1 MKSGMIFGLVSSLI
15 LHALVLMFFLFSF
28 YTQEKSSGVD
38 FKQGVEFTSIMM
50 VSELPIGELKEVSI
64 DQKKSNSQDKNKK
77 QMVSELP
84 IGELKEVSID
94 QKKSNS
100 QDKNKK
106 QDEKMSLNS
115 QDKNAVLK
123 AQKKIEKQDE
133 NQAQK
138 EIANASEN
146 SKFKNESLSAPLQSN
161 EDKTQTIVSGNA
173 KEQIKSYQALLM
185 AHLAKFKKYPQEAI
199 MQKQE
204 GVVRIRVSIDESG
217 NVLSKELKKSCP
229 YAVLNDEVLSL
240 FKRAS
245 PLPKPPKEMLKDGEK
260 ISFVMPIDYNIKDYL
275 GKK

>member
-1 MKSGMIFGLVSSLI
+1 MKSSVIFGFVLSLI
-15 LHALVLMFFLFSF
+15 LHTLVLMFFLFSF

-38 FKQGVEFTSIMM
+38 FKQGAEFTSIMM
-50 VSELPIGELKEVSI
+50 VSEF
-64 DQKKSNSQDKNKK
+64 
-77 QMVSELP
+77 P

-106 QDEKMSLNS
+106 QDERISFNS

-123 AQKKIEKQDE
+123 VQKKIEKQDE

-173 KEQIKSYQALLM
+173 KEQVKSYQALLM
-185 AHLAKFKKYPQEAI
+185 AHLTKFKKYPQEAI

-229 YAVLNDEVLSL
+229 YAALNDEALSL

>member
-1 MKSGMIFGLVSSLI
+1 MKSSVIFGFVLSLI

-38 FKQGVEFTSIMM
+38 FKQGLEFTSIMM

-77 QMVSELP
+77 Q
-84 IGELKEVSID
+84 
-94 QKKSNS
+94 
-100 QDKNKK
+100 
-106 QDEKMSLNS
+106 DERINLDS

-123 AQKKIEKQDE
+123 VQKKIKKQDK
-133 NQAQK
+133 NQTQK

-173 KEQIKSYQALLM
+173 KEQVKSYQALLM
-185 AHLAKFKKYPQEAI
+185 AHLTKFKKYPQEAI

-229 YAVLNDEVLSL
+229 YAALNDEVLSL

-245 PLPKPPKEMLKDGEK
+245 PLPKPPKEMLKNGNK

>member
-1 MKSGMIFGLVSSLI
+1 MKSSVIFGFVLSLI
-15 LHALVLMFFLFSF
+15 LHALVLTFFLFSF

-38 FKQGVEFTSIMM
+38 FKQGLEFTSIMM

-77 QMVSELP
+77 Q
-84 IGELKEVSID
+84 
-94 QKKSNS
+94 
-100 QDKNKK
+100 
-106 QDEKMSLNS
+106 DERINLNS

-123 AQKKIEKQDE
+123 VQKKIKKQDK

-138 EIANASEN
+138 EIANAGEN

-173 KEQIKSYQALLM
+173 KEQVKSYQALLM
-185 AHLAKFKKYPQEAI
+185 AHLTKFKKYPQEAI

-229 YAVLNDEVLSL
+229 YTALNDEALSL

-245 PLPKPPKEMLKDGEK
+245 PLPKPPKEMLKNGDK

>member
-77 QMVSELP
+77 Q
-84 IGELKEVSID
+84 
-94 QKKSNS
+94 
-100 QDKNKK
+100 
-106 QDEKMSLNS
+106 DEKMSLNS

-123 AQKKIEKQDE
+123 AQKKIKKQDE

-138 EIANASEN
+138 EIANTSEN

-161 EDKTQTIVSGNA
+161 EDKTQTIISGNA

>member
-77 QMVSELP
+77 Q
-84 IGELKEVSID
+84 
-94 QKKSNS
+94 
-100 QDKNKK
+100 
-106 QDEKMSLNS
+106 DEKMSLNS

-146 SKFKNESLSAPLQSN
+146 SKFKNETLSAPLQSN

-173 KEQIKSYQALLM
+173 KEQVKSYQALLM
-185 AHLAKFKKYPQEAI
+185 AHLTKFKKYPQEAI

-229 YAVLNDEVLSL
+229 YAALNDEALSL

-245 PLPKPPKEMLKDGEK
+245 PLPKPPKEMLKNGDK

>member
-1 MKSGMIFGLVSSLI
+1 MKSSVIFGFVLSLI

-38 FKQGVEFTSIMM
+38 FKQGLEFTSIM
-50 VSELPIGELKEVSI
+50 
-64 DQKKSNSQDKNKK
+64 
-77 QMVSELP
+77 MVSELP

-115 QDKNAVLK
+115 QDKNALLK
-123 AQKKIEKQDE
+123 VQKKIEKQDE

-173 KEQIKSYQALLM
+173 KEQVKSYQALLM
-185 AHLAKFKKYPQEAI
+185 AHLTKFKKYPQEAI
-199 MQKQE
+199 VQKQE

-245 PLPKPPKEMLKDGEK
+245 PLPKPPKEMLKNGDK

>member
-1 MKSGMIFGLVSSLI
+1 MKSSVIFGFVLSLI

-38 FKQGVEFTSIMM
+38 FKQGLEFTSIM
-50 VSELPIGELKEVSI
+50 
-64 DQKKSNSQDKNKK
+64 
-77 QMVSELP
+77 MVSELP

>member
-1 MKSGMIFGLVSSLI
+1 MKSSVIFGFVLSLI
-15 LHALVLMFFLFSF
+15 LHTLVLMFSLFSF

-38 FKQGVEFTSIMM
+38 FKQGAEFTSIMM

-77 QMVSELP
+77 Q
-84 IGELKEVSID
+84 
-94 QKKSNS
+94 
-100 QDKNKK
+100 
-106 QDEKMSLNS
+106 DERISLNS

-123 AQKKIEKQDE
+123 VQKKIEKQDE

-173 KEQIKSYQALLM
+173 KEQVKSYQALLM
-185 AHLAKFKKYPQEAI
+185 AHLTKFKKYPQEAI
-199 MQKQE
+199 IQKQE

-217 NVLSKELKKSCP
+217 NILSKELKKSCP
-229 YAVLNDEVLSL
+229 YAALNDEALSL

-245 PLPKPPKEMLKDGEK
+245 PLPKPPKEMLKNGDK

>member
-1 MKSGMIFGLVSSLI
+1 MKSSVIFGFVLSLI

-28 YTQEKSSGVD
+28 YIQEKSSGVD

-50 VSELPIGELKEVSI
+50 VSEF
-64 DQKKSNSQDKNKK
+64 
-77 QMVSELP
+77 P

-106 QDEKMSLNS
+106 QDERISFNS

-123 AQKKIEKQDE
+123 VQKKIKKQDE

-173 KEQIKSYQALLM
+173 KEQVKSYQALLM
-185 AHLAKFKKYPQEAI
+185 AHLTKFKKYPQEAI

-245 PLPKPPKEMLKDGEK
+245 PLPKPPKEMLKNGDK

>member
-1 MKSGMIFGLVSSLI
+1 MKSSVIFGFVLSLI
-15 LHALVLMFFLFSF
+15 LHALVLIFFLFSF

-38 FKQGVEFTSIMM
+38 FKQGLEFTSIM
-50 VSELPIGELKEVSI
+50 
-64 DQKKSNSQDKNKK
+64 
-77 QMVSELP
+77 MVSELP

-123 AQKKIEKQDE
+123 VQKKIEKQDE
-133 NQAQK
+133 NRAQK

-173 KEQIKSYQALLM
+173 KEQVKSYQALLM
-185 AHLAKFKKYPQEAI
+185 AHLTKFKKYPQEAI
-199 MQKQE
+199 VQKQE

-245 PLPKPPKEMLKDGEK
+245 PLPKPPKEMLKNGDK

>member
-38 FKQGVEFTSIMM
+38 FKQGVEFTSIM
-50 VSELPIGELKEVSI
+50 
-64 DQKKSNSQDKNKK
+64 
-77 QMVSELP
+77 MVSELP

-199 MQKQE
+199 IQKQE

-245 PLPKPPKEMLKDGEK
+245 PLPKPPKEILKDGEK

>member
-1 MKSGMIFGLVSSLI
+1 MKSSVIFGFVLSLI
-15 LHALVLMFFLFSF
+15 LHTLVLMFFLFSF

-38 FKQGVEFTSIMM
+38 FKQGLEFTSIMM

-77 QMVSELP
+77 Q
-84 IGELKEVSID
+84 
-94 QKKSNS
+94 
-100 QDKNKK
+100 
-106 QDEKMSLNS
+106 DERISLNS

-123 AQKKIEKQDE
+123 VQKKIEKQDE

-173 KEQIKSYQALLM
+173 KEQVKSYQALLM
-185 AHLAKFKKYPQEAI
+185 AHLTKFKKYPQEAI

-229 YAVLNDEVLSL
+229 YAALNDEALSL

-245 PLPKPPKEMLKDGEK
+245 PLPKPPKEMLKNGDK

>member
-1 MKSGMIFGLVSSLI
+1 MKSSVIFGFVLSLI
-15 LHALVLMFFLFSF
+15 LHTLVLMFFLFSF

-38 FKQGVEFTSIMM
+38 FKQGAEFTSIMM

-77 QMVSELP
+77 Q
-84 IGELKEVSID
+84 
-94 QKKSNS
+94 
-100 QDKNKK
+100 
-106 QDEKMSLNS
+106 DERISLNS

-123 AQKKIEKQDE
+123 VQKKIEKQDE

-173 KEQIKSYQALLM
+173 KEQVKSYQALLM
-185 AHLAKFKKYPQEAI
+185 AHLTKFKKYPQEAI

-245 PLPKPPKEMLKDGEK
+245 PLPKPPKEMLKNGNK

>member
-50 VSELPIGELKEVSI
+50 VS
-64 DQKKSNSQDKNKK
+64 D
-77 QMVSELP
+77 LP

-146 SKFKNESLSAPLQSN
+146 SKFKNETLSAPLQSN

-173 KEQIKSYQALLM
+173 KEQVKSYQALLM

>member
-64 DQKKSNSQDKNKK
+64 DQKKSNSQDK
-77 QMVSELP
+77 
-84 IGELKEVSID
+84 
-94 QKKSNS
+94 
-100 QDKNKK
+100 KK

>member
-1 MKSGMIFGLVSSLI
+1 MKSGMIFGFVLSLI
-15 LHALVLMFFLFSF
+15 LHTLVLMFFLFSF

-38 FKQGVEFTSIMM
+38 FKQGLEFTSIMM

-64 DQKKSNSQDKNKK
+64 DQKKSNSQN
-77 QMVSELP
+77 
-84 IGELKEVSID
+84 
-94 QKKSNS
+94 
-100 QDKNKK
+100 KNKK

-123 AQKKIEKQDE
+123 AQKKIKKQDE

>member
-1 MKSGMIFGLVSSLI
+1 MKSSVIFGFVLSLI
-15 LHALVLMFFLFSF
+15 LHTLVLMFFLFSF

-38 FKQGVEFTSIMM
+38 FKQGAEFTSIMM
-50 VSELPIGELKEVSI
+50 VSEFPIGELKEVSI
-64 DQKKSNSQDKNKK
+64 DQKKSNF
-77 QMVSELP
+77 
-84 IGELKEVSID
+84 
-94 QKKSNS
+94 

-106 QDEKMSLNS
+106 QDERISFNS

-123 AQKKIEKQDE
+123 VQKKIEKQDE

-173 KEQIKSYQALLM
+173 KEQVKSYQALLM
-185 AHLAKFKKYPQEAI
+185 AHLTKFKKYLQEAI

-229 YAVLNDEVLSL
+229 YAALNDEALSL

-245 PLPKPPKEMLKDGEK
+245 PLPKPPKEMLKNGDK

>member
-1 MKSGMIFGLVSSLI
+1 MKSNVIFGFVLSLI
-15 LHALVLMFFLFSF
+15 LHALVLIFFLFSF

-38 FKQGVEFTSIMM
+38 FKQGLEFTSIMM
-50 VSELPIGELKEVSI
+50 VSELPIGELK
-64 DQKKSNSQDKNKK
+64 K
-77 QMVSELP
+77 
-84 IGELKEVSID
+84 VSID

-123 AQKKIEKQDE
+123 VQKKIEKQDE

-146 SKFKNESLSAPLQSN
+146 SKFENESLSAPLQSN

-173 KEQIKSYQALLM
+173 KEQVKSYQALLM
-185 AHLAKFKKYPQEAI
+185 AHLTKFKKYPQEAI
-199 MQKQE
+199 VQKQE

-229 YAVLNDEVLSL
+229 YAALNDEVLSL

-245 PLPKPPKEMLKDGEK
+245 PLPKPPKEMLKNGDK

>member
-1 MKSGMIFGLVSSLI
+1 MKSSVILGFVLSLI
-15 LHALVLMFFLFSF
+15 LHTLVLMFFLFSF

-38 FKQGVEFTSIMM
+38 FKQGVKFTSIMM
-50 VSELPIGELKEVSI
+50 VSEF
-64 DQKKSNSQDKNKK
+64 
-77 QMVSELP
+77 P

-106 QDEKMSLNS
+106 QDERISFNS

-123 AQKKIEKQDE
+123 VQKKIEKQDE

-173 KEQIKSYQALLM
+173 KEQVKSYQALLM
-185 AHLAKFKKYPQEAI
+185 AHLTKFKKYPQEAI

-229 YAVLNDEVLSL
+229 YAALNDEALSL

-245 PLPKPPKEMLKDGEK
+245 PLPKPPKEMLKNGDK

>member
-1 MKSGMIFGLVSSLI
+1 MKSSVIFGFVLSLI
-15 LHALVLMFFLFSF
+15 LHTLVLMFFLFSF

-50 VSELPIGELKEVSI
+50 VSEF
-64 DQKKSNSQDKNKK
+64 
-77 QMVSELP
+77 P

-106 QDEKMSLNS
+106 QDERISFNS

-123 AQKKIEKQDE
+123 VQKKIEKQDE

-161 EDKTQTIVSGNA
+161 KDKTQTIVSGNA
-173 KEQIKSYQALLM
+173 KEQVKSYQALLM
-185 AHLAKFKKYPQEAI
+185 AHLTKFKKYPQEAI

-229 YAVLNDEVLSL
+229 YAALNDEALSL

-245 PLPKPPKEMLKDGEK
+245 PLPKPPKEMLKNGDK

>member
-38 FKQGVEFTSIMM
+38 FKQGVEFTSIM
-50 VSELPIGELKEVSI
+50 
-64 DQKKSNSQDKNKK
+64 
-77 QMVSELP
+77 MVSELP

-173 KEQIKSYQALLM
+173 KEQVKSYQALLM
-185 AHLAKFKKYPQEAI
+185 AHLTKFKKYPQEAI

-229 YAVLNDEVLSL
+229 YAVLNDEALSL

-245 PLPKPPKEMLKDGEK
+245 PLPKPPKEMLKNGDK

>member
-1 MKSGMIFGLVSSLI
+1 MKSSVIFGFVLSLM
-15 LHALVLMFFLFSF
+15 LHALVLIFFLFSF

-38 FKQGVEFTSIMM
+38 FKQGLEFTSIM
-50 VSELPIGELKEVSI
+50 
-64 DQKKSNSQDKNKK
+64 
-77 QMVSELP
+77 MVSELP

-173 KEQIKSYQALLM
+173 KEQVKSYQALLM
-185 AHLAKFKKYPQEAI
+185 AHLTKFKKYPQEAI
-199 MQKQE
+199 VQKQE

-245 PLPKPPKEMLKDGEK
+245 PLPKPPKEMLKNGDK

>member
-1 MKSGMIFGLVSSLI
+1 MKSSVIFGFVLSLI

-38 FKQGVEFTSIMM
+38 FKQGLEFTSIMM

-77 QMVSELP
+77 Q
-84 IGELKEVSID
+84 
-94 QKKSNS
+94 
-100 QDKNKK
+100 
-106 QDEKMSLNS
+106 DERINLNS

-123 AQKKIEKQDE
+123 VQKKIKKQDK

-138 EIANASEN
+138 EIANAGEN

-173 KEQIKSYQALLM
+173 KEQVKSYQALLM
-185 AHLAKFKKYPQEAI
+185 AHLTKFKKYPQEAI

-229 YAVLNDEVLSL
+229 YTALNDEALSL

-245 PLPKPPKEMLKDGEK
+245 PLPKPPKEMLKNGDK

>member
-64 DQKKSNSQDKNKK
+64 DQKKSNSK
-77 QMVSELP
+77 
-84 IGELKEVSID
+84 
-94 QKKSNS
+94 
-100 QDKNKK
+100 DKNKK

>member
-1 MKSGMIFGLVSSLI
+1 MKSSVIFGFVLSLI
-15 LHALVLMFFLFSF
+15 LHTLVLMFLLFSF

-38 FKQGVEFTSIMM
+38 FKQGAEFTSIMM
-50 VSELPIGELKEVSI
+50 VSEF
-64 DQKKSNSQDKNKK
+64 
-77 QMVSELP
+77 P

-106 QDEKMSLNS
+106 QDERISFNS

-123 AQKKIEKQDE
+123 VQKKIEKQDE

-173 KEQIKSYQALLM
+173 KEQVKSYQALLM
-185 AHLAKFKKYPQEAI
+185 AHLTKFKKYPQEAI

-229 YAVLNDEVLSL
+229 YAALNDEALSL

-245 PLPKPPKEMLKDGEK
+245 PLPKPPKEMLKNGDK

>member
-38 FKQGVEFTSIMM
+38 FKQGVEFTSIM
-50 VSELPIGELKEVSI
+50 
-64 DQKKSNSQDKNKK
+64 
-77 QMVSELP
+77 MVSELP

-161 EDKTQTIVSGNA
+161 EDKTQIIVSGNA

>member
-1 MKSGMIFGLVSSLI
+1 MKSSVIFGFVLSLI
-15 LHALVLMFFLFSF
+15 LHTLVLMFFLFSF

-38 FKQGVEFTSIMM
+38 FKQGAEFTSIM
-50 VSELPIGELKEVSI
+50 V
-64 DQKKSNSQDKNKK
+64 
-77 QMVSELP
+77 VSELP

-106 QDEKMSLNS
+106 QDERISLNS

-123 AQKKIEKQDE
+123 VQKKIEKQDE

-173 KEQIKSYQALLM
+173 KEQVKSYQALLM
-185 AHLAKFKKYPQEAI
+185 AHLTKFKKYPQEAI

-229 YAVLNDEVLSL
+229 YAALNDEALSL

-245 PLPKPPKEMLKDGEK
+245 PLPKPPKEMLKNGDK

>member
-1 MKSGMIFGLVSSLI
+1 MKSSVIFGFVLSLI
-15 LHALVLMFFLFSF
+15 LHTLVLMFSLFSF

-38 FKQGVEFTSIMM
+38 FKQGAEFTSIMM
-50 VSELPIGELKEVSI
+50 VSEP
-64 DQKKSNSQDKNKK
+64 
-77 QMVSELP
+77 P

-106 QDEKMSLNS
+106 QDERISLNS

-123 AQKKIEKQDE
+123 VQKKIEKQDE

-173 KEQIKSYQALLM
+173 KEQVKSYQALLM
-185 AHLAKFKKYPQEAI
+185 AHLTKFKKYPQEAI

-229 YAVLNDEVLSL
+229 YAALNDEALSL

-245 PLPKPPKEMLKDGEK
+245 PLPKPPKEMLKNGDK

>member
-1 MKSGMIFGLVSSLI
+1 MKSSVIFGFVLSLI
-15 LHALVLMFFLFSF
+15 LHTLVLMFFLFSF

-38 FKQGVEFTSIMM
+38 FKQGAEFTSIMM
-50 VSELPIGELKEVSI
+50 VSEF
-64 DQKKSNSQDKNKK
+64 
-77 QMVSELP
+77 P

-106 QDEKMSLNS
+106 QDERISFNS

-123 AQKKIEKQDE
+123 VQKKIEKQDE

-161 EDKTQTIVSGNA
+161 KDKTQTIVSGNA
-173 KEQIKSYQALLM
+173 KEQVKSYQALLM
-185 AHLAKFKKYPQEAI
+185 AHLTKFKKYPQEAI

-229 YAVLNDEVLSL
+229 YAALNDEALSL

-245 PLPKPPKEMLKDGEK
+245 PLPKPPKEMLKGDK

>member
-1 MKSGMIFGLVSSLI
+1 MKSSMIFGFVLSLI
-15 LHALVLMFFLFSF
+15 LHALVLMFSLFSF

-38 FKQGVEFTSIMM
+38 FKQGAEFTSIMM

-64 DQKKSNSQDKNKK
+64 DQKKSNSQDKN
-77 QMVSELP
+77 
-84 IGELKEVSID
+84 
-94 QKKSNS
+94 
-100 QDKNKK
+100 
-106 QDEKMSLNS
+106 
-115 QDKNAVLK
+115 AVLK
-123 AQKKIEKQDE
+123 VQKKIEKQDE

-173 KEQIKSYQALLM
+173 KEQVKSYQALLM
-185 AHLAKFKKYPQEAI
+185 AHLTKFKKYPQEAI

-204 GVVRIRVSIDESG
+204 GVVRIRVSIDENG

-229 YAVLNDEVLSL
+229 YAALNDEVLSL

-245 PLPKPPKEMLKDGEK
+245 PLPKPPKEMLKNGDK

>member
-77 QMVSELP
+77 Q
-84 IGELKEVSID
+84 
-94 QKKSNS
+94 
-100 QDKNKK
+100 
-106 QDEKMSLNS
+106 DEKMSLNS

-146 SKFKNESLSAPLQSN
+146 SKFKNETLSAPLQSN

-229 YAVLNDEVLSL
+229 YAALNDEVLSL

>member
-1 MKSGMIFGLVSSLI
+1 MKSSVIFGFVLSLI

-64 DQKKSNSQDKNKK
+64 DQKKSNF
-77 QMVSELP
+77 
-84 IGELKEVSID
+84 
-94 QKKSNS
+94 

-123 AQKKIEKQDE
+123 VQKKIEKQDE

-146 SKFKNESLSAPLQSN
+146 SKFKNESLSTPLQSN

-173 KEQIKSYQALLM
+173 KEQVKSYQALLM
-185 AHLAKFKKYPQEAI
+185 AHLTKFKKYPQEAI
-199 MQKQE
+199 VQKQE

-229 YAVLNDEVLSL
+229 YAALNDEALSL

-245 PLPKPPKEMLKDGEK
+245 PLPKPPKEILKNGDK

>member
-1 MKSGMIFGLVSSLI
+1 MKSSVIFGFVLSLI
-15 LHALVLMFFLFSF
+15 LHTLVLMFFLFSF

-38 FKQGVEFTSIMM
+38 FKQGAEFTSIMM

-77 QMVSELP
+77 Q
-84 IGELKEVSID
+84 
-94 QKKSNS
+94 
-100 QDKNKK
+100 
-106 QDEKMSLNS
+106 DERISLNS

-123 AQKKIEKQDE
+123 VQKKIEKQDE

-173 KEQIKSYQALLM
+173 KEQVKSYQALLM
-185 AHLAKFKKYPQEAI
+185 AHLTKFKKYPQEAI

-229 YAVLNDEVLSL
+229 YAALNDEVLSL

-245 PLPKPPKEMLKDGEK
+245 PLPKPPKEMLKNGDK
-260 ISFVMPIDYNIKDYL
+260 ISFIMPIDYNIKDYL

>member
-1 MKSGMIFGLVSSLI
+1 MKSSVIFGFVLSLI

-38 FKQGVEFTSIMM
+38 FKQGAEFTSIMM
-50 VSELPIGELKEVSI
+50 VSEF
-64 DQKKSNSQDKNKK
+64 
-77 QMVSELP
+77 P

-106 QDEKMSLNS
+106 QDERIIFNS
-115 QDKNAVLK
+115 QDKKAILK
-123 AQKKIEKQDE
+123 VQKKIEKQDE

-173 KEQIKSYQALLM
+173 KEQVKSYQALLM
-185 AHLAKFKKYPQEAI
+185 AHLTKFKKYPQEAI

-229 YAVLNDEVLSL
+229 YAALNDEALSL

-245 PLPKPPKEMLKDGEK
+245 PLPKPPKEMLKNGDK

>member
-1 MKSGMIFGLVSSLI
+1 MKSSVIFGFVLSLI
-15 LHALVLMFFLFSF
+15 LHTLVLMFSLFSF

-38 FKQGVEFTSIMM
+38 FKQGAEFTSIMM

-77 QMVSELP
+77 Q
-84 IGELKEVSID
+84 
-94 QKKSNS
+94 
-100 QDKNKK
+100 
-106 QDEKMSLNS
+106 DERISLNS

-123 AQKKIEKQDE
+123 VQKKIEKQDE

-146 SKFKNESLSAPLQSN
+146 SKFKNESLSTPLQSN

-173 KEQIKSYQALLM
+173 KEQVKSYQALLM
-185 AHLAKFKKYPQEAI
+185 AHLTKFKKYPQEAI
-199 MQKQE
+199 IQKQE

-229 YAVLNDEVLSL
+229 YAALNDEALSL

-245 PLPKPPKEMLKDGEK
+245 PLPKPPKEMLKNGDK

>member
-38 FKQGVEFTSIMM
+38 FKQGVEFTSIM
-50 VSELPIGELKEVSI
+50 
-64 DQKKSNSQDKNKK
+64 
-77 QMVSELP
+77 MVSELP

-173 KEQIKSYQALLM
+173 KEQVKSYQALLM

>member
-1 MKSGMIFGLVSSLI
+1 MKSSVIFGFVLSLI
-15 LHALVLMFFLFSF
+15 LHALVLIFFLFSF

-38 FKQGVEFTSIMM
+38 FKQGLEFTSIM
-50 VSELPIGELKEVSI
+50 
-64 DQKKSNSQDKNKK
+64 
-77 QMVSELP
+77 MVSELP

-123 AQKKIEKQDE
+123 VQKKIEKQDE

-146 SKFKNESLSAPLQSN
+146 SKFKNELLSAPLQSN

-173 KEQIKSYQALLM
+173 KEQVKSYQALLM
-185 AHLAKFKKYPQEAI
+185 AHLTKFKKYPQEAI
-199 MQKQE
+199 VQKQE

-229 YAVLNDEVLSL
+229 YAALNDEVLSL

-245 PLPKPPKEMLKDGEK
+245 PLPKPPKEMLKNGDK